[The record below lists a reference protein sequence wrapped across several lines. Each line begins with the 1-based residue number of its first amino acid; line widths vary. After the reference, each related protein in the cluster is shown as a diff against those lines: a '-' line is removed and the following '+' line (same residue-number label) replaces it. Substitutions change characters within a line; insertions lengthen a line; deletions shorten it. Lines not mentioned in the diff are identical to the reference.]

1 VTAKERA
8 KDARLKREYHI
19 TLAEFNKV
27 LAYQNNCCAICKK
40 RFGKKGQKLILSVDH
55 CHTTG
60 LCRGLL
66 CWPCNKAIAIF
77 QDDAKRMAAA
87 SQYILNPPFTVVLG
101 APRVTAPGKV
111 GTKIRAKR
119 LLKMAREKNGA

>member
-1 VTAKERA
+1 MTAKERA

-19 TLAEFNKV
+19 NLEEFNKV
-27 LAYQNNCCAICKK
+27 LAYQNNCCAICKNK
-40 RFGKKGQKLILSVDH
+40 FGKKGQKLILSVDH
-55 CHTTG
+55 SHTTG

-101 APRVTAPGKV
+101 APRVTAPGRV
-111 GTKIRAKR
+111 GTKMRAKR
-119 LLKMAREKNGA
+119 LLKMARERNGA